1 MASTNKPQLPIADL
15 LKAAQLAQIDP
26 ATIPSD
32 QTPWSWKDSRAFA
45 WQTAFRSLN
54 PAMAEQAEVAYGPAI
69 SLALQ
74 AALDGHTEMTPDLT
88 GEYSI
93 KRPLQ
98 YEQMQRDQIE
108 AAINGLAKA
117 REEEAT
123 RRAEM
128 TPSPEQLRR
137 QLADSRAMAASVLRL
152 QSGLSLDE
160 A

>member
-1 MASTNKPQLPIADL
+1 MASTDKPQLPIADL

-32 QTPWSWKDSRAFA
+32 QTPWSWKDPRAFA

-108 AAINGLAKA
+108 AAIKRALMIKAPRAMRNGLAGA
-117 REEEAT
+117 
-123 RRAEM
+123 
-128 TPSPEQLRR
+128 PNP
-137 QLADSRAMAASVLRL
+137 L
-152 QSGLSLDE
+152 QSW
-160 A
+160 AA

>member
-1 MASTNKPQLPIADL
+1 
-15 LKAAQLAQIDP
+15 
-26 ATIPSD
+26 
-32 QTPWSWKDSRAFA
+32 
-45 WQTAFRSLN
+45 
-54 PAMAEQAEVAYGPAI
+54 
-69 SLALQ
+69 
-74 AALDGHTEMTPDLT
+74 MTPDLT

-152 QSGLSLDE
+152 QSGLLLDE
-160 A
+160 V

>member
-1 MASTNKPQLPIADL
+1 MTSTDKPQLPIADL

-26 ATIPSD
+26 ANIPSD
-32 QTPWSWKDSRAFA
+32 QTPWSWKDPRAFA
-45 WQTAFRSLN
+45 WQSAFRSLN

-74 AALDGHTEMTPDLT
+74 AALDGHTELTPDLT

-117 REEEAT
+117 REEEST
-123 RRAEM
+123 RRAEL
-128 TPSPEQLRR
+128 TPSAEQLQQQRNAS
-137 QLADSRAMAASVLRL
+137 LAIARAH
-152 QSGLSLDE
+152 Q
-160 A
+160 